1 MLKNKTKRLT
11 ILPLLG
17 NSKSSL
23 STYFLAG
30 YHLDKIRPTPD
41 SEGGKLVFNA
51 HSSMIRANPDSESII
66 EQLWRNVLTY
76 TTTHKEQLNTSVF
89 DTVSSSGV
97 FSISLFLHLTKTLC
111 RKRFCLF
118 VPCVSSYR

>member
-1 MLKNKTKRLT
+1 M
-11 ILPLLG
+11 PLLG

-41 SEGGKLVFNA
+41 SEGGKLVFNE
-51 HSSMIRANPDSESII
+51 HSSMIRANPDCESII

-76 TTTHKEQLNTSVF
+76 TTTHKEQLNTIVFDSVF
-89 DTVSSSGV
+89 VG
-97 FSISLFLHLTKTLC
+97 FIFYISDEDSLSKALLFTCSLC
-111 RKRFCLF
+111 
-118 VPCVSSYR
+118 VVV